1 MNVKSSLKINFLMN
15 IVLTMSSFIFPLVTF
30 PYISRVLSPVGIGKI
45 SLATSVVTY
54 FSMFAQLGIPTY
66 GIRVCAQARNNKEE
80 LSRTVQEILI
90 INLITCTISY
100 LAFFVALIYV
110 PKMAEE
116 KTLYVISAIT
126 ILFNTIGMEWLYKGL
141 EQYSYIT
148 IRSIVAKIVSVIA
161 MFALVHSENDYVIYG
176 GITVFAAS
184 AANIF
189 NLIHARHYV
198 DFRAVGKYN
207 LGRHLK
213 PIGIFFAMSC
223 ATTIYV
229 NLDTVMIGWLK
240 TDAEVGYYN
249 VAIKIR
255 TLLLSV
261 VTSLGAV
268 LLPRASYYIKA
279 GMVDEFRRI
288 NAKAMNLTLL
298 IAAPVTVYFILF
310 AEEGILF
317 LSGASYIDSIL
328 PMQIIMPTVI
338 FAGVSNITGLEV
350 LVPMGKEKYVLISEI
365 FGAVL
370 DFGINAIMIPRYGC
384 IGAAIGTTLAEI
396 VVLLV
401 QIIFIRDMAA
411 FFMSKISGKNILLG
425 TFFAVIS
432 TMWMKKLCFGSFTKL
447 LVSATVFFAIYI
459 IVMIILK
466 ENIAFECIG
475 ILKNKMRRKE

>member
-1 MNVKSSLKINFLMN
+1 MKKKSLKVNFMMN
-15 IVLTMSSFIFPLVTF
+15 IILTMSSFIFPLITF
-30 PYISRVLSPVGIGKI
+30 PYVSRILLPTGTGKV
-45 SLATSVVTY
+45 SFATSVVSY

-66 GIRVCAQARNNKEE
+66 GIRACAKVRENREN
-80 LSRTVQEILI
+80 LTRTVHELI
-90 INLITCTISY
+90 VINLIMSCISY
-100 LAFFVALIYV
+100 FALFIALAYV
-110 PKMAEE
+110 PR
-116 KTLYVISAIT
+116 LHSDRNLLILVSST
-126 ILFNTIGMEWLYKGL
+126 IILTTIGMEWLYKGL

-279 GMVDEFRRI
+279 GMLDEFKRI
-288 NAKAMNLTLL
+288 NAKTMNFTLL
-298 IAAPVTVYFILF
+298 IAVPVTVYFILF

-317 LSGASYIDSIL
+317 LSGASYMDSIL

-338 FAGVSNITGLEV
+338 FAGVSNITGLEI

-401 QIIFIRDMAA
+401 QIIFIRP
-411 FFMSKISGKNILLG
+411 ILPL
-425 TFFAVIS
+425 I
-432 TMWMKKLCFGSFTKL
+432 
-447 LVSATVFFAIYI
+447 
-459 IVMIILK
+459 
-466 ENIAFECIG
+466 
-475 ILKNKMRRKE
+475 

>member
-66 GIRVCAQARNNKEE
+66 GIRVCAQARDNKEE

-198 DFRAVGKYN
+198 DFRAFGKYN

-213 PIGIFFAMSC
+213 PIGIFLQC
-223 ATTIYV
+223 
-229 NLDTVMIGWLK
+229 
-240 TDAEVGYYN
+240 
-249 VAIKIR
+249 
-255 TLLLSV
+255 
-261 VTSLGAV
+261 
-268 LLPRASYYIKA
+268 
-279 GMVDEFRRI
+279 
-288 NAKAMNLTLL
+288 
-298 IAAPVTVYFILF
+298 
-310 AEEGILF
+310 
-317 LSGASYIDSIL
+317 
-328 PMQIIMPTVI
+328 
-338 FAGVSNITGLEV
+338 
-350 LVPMGKEKYVLISEI
+350 
-365 FGAVL
+365 
-370 DFGINAIMIPRYGC
+370 
-384 IGAAIGTTLAEI
+384 
-396 VVLLV
+396 LV
-401 QIIFIRDMAA
+401 QQPYM
-411 FFMSKISGKNILLG
+411 
-425 TFFAVIS
+425 
-432 TMWMKKLCFGSFTKL
+432 
-447 LVSATVFFAIYI
+447 
-459 IVMIILK
+459 
-466 ENIAFECIG
+466 
-475 ILKNKMRRKE
+475 